1 MTQTQLDLFTKLV
14 LSGRRNPVTE
24 KDFYNAFTSYSEAY
38 DVLSKSS
45 LNKFNITITFFFS
58 QAKGIDIVTPAKEY
72 RIAAHPVGDGF
83 VVNIR

>member
-45 LNKFNITITFFFS
+45 LDKFNITITFFS
-58 QAKGIDIVTPAKEY
+58 QAKGIDIVTPTKEY
-72 RIAAHPVGDGF
+72 RIAAHPEGDGF